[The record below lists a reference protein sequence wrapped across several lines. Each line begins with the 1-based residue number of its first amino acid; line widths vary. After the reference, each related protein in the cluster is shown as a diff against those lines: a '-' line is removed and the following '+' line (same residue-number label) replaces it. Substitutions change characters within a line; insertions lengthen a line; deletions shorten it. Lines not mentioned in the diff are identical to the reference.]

1 MKARWSSLVARIQSR
16 WPHVR
21 KALARDILIVGVVV
35 VAAQYLAVAWVT
47 TESIGA
53 TAVLLFKG
61 AAARQGDLVAF
72 VYRGQQLPNYYPES
86 RWLELQEALGQR
98 VDRAGPAL
106 GQGMVKVLLGL
117 PGDRVEVR
125 GREVW
130 LHTPQGL
137 QRVGLAKAA
146 SRAGTP
152 LEVVAPQVIPPGH
165 VFVWAPHPDA
175 FDSRYAAMGLVAT
188 STLLGRAEVL
198 W

>member
-1 MKARWSSLVARIQSR
+1 MMGRWRGWVARVQQR
-16 WPHVR
+16 WPQVR
-21 KALARDILIVGVVV
+21 KALARDLLIVGFVV

-86 RWLELQEALGQR
+86 RWLALQEALGQR
-98 VDRAGPAL
+98 VDRSGPAM
-106 GQGMVKVLLGL
+106 GQGMVKVMLGM

-130 LHTPQGL
+130 LHTSQGL
-137 QRVGLAKAA
+137 RRVGEAKPS

-152 LEVVAPQVIPPGH
+152 LEVIAPQVIPPGH
-165 VFVWAPHPDA
+165 VFVWAPHIDA
-175 FDSRYAAMGLVAT
+175 FDSRYAAMGLITT
-188 STLLGRAEVL
+188 SSVLGRAEVL